1 MTDEG
6 NLGVAG
12 FPPDHAVAKALA
24 LRADVLEMTEATE
37 AAVLRP
43 KDPGGFSHAMRAAL
57 AIRISRLNECQRLAG
72 VHEDALA
79 QLQADETTVAL
90 ADPAFD
96 GGEDKKNRAVLA
108 FTDRVATSPKDAT
121 AADVDRLRDAGVAEA
136 DIVRLA
142 QLNAFL
148 AFKIRV
154 IEGLKLM
161 AETE

>member
-1 MTDEG
+1 MTSEG
-6 NLGVAG
+6 IPGLAGLQPGQAVAG
-12 FPPDHAVAKALA
+12 ALA

-43 KDPGGFSHAMRAAL
+43 KDPGGFSHAVRAAL
-57 AIRISRLNECQRLAG
+57 ALRIARLSACQSLADMY
-72 VHEDALA
+72 ERALRRE
-79 QLQADETTVAL
+79 QAVEATLAL

-96 GGEDKKNRAVLA
+96 GGENKKRRAILA
-108 FTDRVATSPKDAT
+108 FADRVTSSPKDAT
-121 AADVDRLRDAGVAEA
+121 AADIERLRNAGLAEA

-148 AFKIRV
+148 AFKIRLV
-154 IEGLKLM
+154 EGLKLM